1 MKKRTIT
8 GAIMLIVLIPLL
20 IIEQLSIPL
29 KIVFGLGVV
38 IGVFELLKMYNK
50 NYKKESV
57 AIIMLLSLASYAGI
71 ILNNHIPNLFIII
84 TLINIIII
92 LALSIYKEDFSK
104 DNLGIMLFIMFYISL
119 GAGSL
124 ISLKEI
130 GTRFIVFLFLIT
142 MLTDVFAYLVGIKF
156 GKHKMAP
163 LVSPKKSWEGAI
175 GGTIIAVT
183 IASVFGILYGKI
195 LPTEFL
201 NPNGLNTIIDGLGN
215 LADINKVGKSFIII
229 FIAIIVSIGGQIGD
243 LVASKLKRN
252 YEIKDFGNIFP
263 GHGGVLD
270 RFDSSFFASM
280 ILFTILMFIN
290 LI

>member
-57 AIIMLLSLASYAGI
+57 AIIMLLSLASYVGI

-104 DNLGIMLFIMFYISL
+104 DNLGIMMFIMFYISL

-215 LADINKVGKSFIII
+215 LSDINKVGKSFIII

>member
-57 AIIMLLSLASYAGI
+57 AIIMLLSLASYVGI

-215 LADINKVGKSFIII
+215 LSDINKVGKSFIII

>member
-57 AIIMLLSLASYAGI
+57 AIITLLSLASYVGI

-215 LADINKVGKSFIII
+215 LSDINKVGKSFIII

>member
-1 MKKRTIT
+1 
-8 GAIMLIVLIPLL
+8 MLIVLIPLL

-57 AIIMLLSLASYAGI
+57 AIIMLLSLASYVGI

-215 LADINKVGKSFIII
+215 LSDINKVGKSFIII

>member
-57 AIIMLLSLASYAGI
+57 AIIMLLSLASYVGI